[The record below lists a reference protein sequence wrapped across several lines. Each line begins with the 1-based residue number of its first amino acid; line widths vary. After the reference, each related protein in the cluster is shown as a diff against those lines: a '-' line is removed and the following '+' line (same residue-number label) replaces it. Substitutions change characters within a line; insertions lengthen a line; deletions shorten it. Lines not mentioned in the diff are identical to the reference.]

1 MSDVS
6 IKDKAK
12 KALMIPLES
21 TYADDE
27 IDLHIDSCKQLI
39 RSAGVSESVVSGN
52 DGLVQALIL
61 IYCKTMFG
69 FTNDGNVKELPDSF
83 NFLLRQLV
91 LSGED

>member
-6 IKDKAK
+6 IKDKVK

-27 IDLHIDSCKQLI
+27 IDLHIGSCKRLM

-69 FTNDGNVKELPDSF
+69 FSNEGSVKELPDSF
-83 NFLLRQLV
+83 SFLLRQLV